1 MFGFKRIVIAQ
12 NERGLYLEDRS
23 LKKILDPGVY
33 WIVDF
38 RGRVKVEVYDVT
50 VPELDYPLADILIK
64 DQAELCEA
72 YFQVIEL
79 GDREVG
85 LVYRNGKLVGV
96 LAPATR
102 RLYWRGPVEVRV
114 DVVPID
120 NDYEVPKDKID
131 LIARAR
137 SAELLRAVTNTVY
150 VAEVDDEFV
159 GLLFVDGELVKTL
172 LPGLYA
178 YWKFNRSIKV
188 EQIDRRVQTM
198 EVQGQEILT
207 KDKVSL
213 RVNLSAAYK
222 VVDPVKARRAVAD
235 FTGYLYRALQFALRE
250 VIGTRTLDGL
260 LANKDALDGKV
271 FEAVRGKM
279 DEIGL
284 VVQSVGIK
292 DVILPGEMKDIL
304 NQVVQAEKAAQAN
317 VIKRREETAATRS
330 LLNTARLM
338 SDNPTLLRLKELE
351 ALEKVTEKVDK
362 LTVFGGLD
370 GVMQDVVKLNVK
382 AE

>member
-1 MFGFKRIVIAQ
+1 M
-12 NERGLYLEDRS
+12 
-23 LKKILDPGVY
+23 
-33 WIVDF
+33 
-38 RGRVKVEVYDVT
+38 
-50 VPELDYPLADILIK
+50 
-64 DQAELCEA
+64 
-72 YFQVIEL
+72 IEL

-85 LVYRNGKLVGV
+85 LVYRNGKLVDV

-172 LPGLYA
+172 PPGLYA

-284 VVQSVGIK
+284 VVESVGIK